1 MMSTGVGGGE
11 RKYQPDSC
19 KKCGDSGFYYP
30 NPYDETKFDKL
41 DKFGNIVAF
50 DPKYNVP
57 HWYVCPSNP
66 KGLENRRKIE
76 DSRKVGSGQ
85 STIEKSIEVFSE
97 GPKWDPNKL
106 GPLTEER
113 LQNLEATM
121 AELYRMLK
129 ILVQRTEPVG

>member
-1 MMSTGVGGGE
+1 MSGGE

-50 DPKYNVP
+50 DPKYNTP

-76 DSRKVGSGQ
+76 DSRKIGSGQ
-85 STIEKSIEVFSE
+85 STIEKSLDLEKAYEDSSKVSVMDEIVKLNARFTMIENDIKRIEHLLNV
-97 GPKWDPNKL
+97 
-106 GPLTEER
+106 
-113 LQNLEATM
+113 
-121 AELYRMLK
+121 
-129 ILVQRTEPVG
+129 LVQRTEPVG